1 MSAMSENLRWKLIV
15 GCLLLAA
22 LEAPESALVFVQ
34 DLRGP
39 WRSGAAAAESA
50 APLAAAPR
58 ATTPTLQPLAPDASV
73 AGEDL
78 LGLDRNPPHRPAPR
92 AVAVLAVR

>member
-1 MSAMSENLRWKLIV
+1 MSENLRWKLIV

-22 LEAPESALVFVQ
+22 LEAPECALVLVQ

-39 WRSGAAAAESA
+39 WRSGATAGTSA

-58 ATTPTLQPLAPDASV
+58 APSSTLKPLATDASV
-73 AGEDL
+73 TGEEL
-78 LGLDRNPPHRPAPR
+78 LGLDRIPPRRPAPR

>member
-1 MSAMSENLRWKLIV
+1 MSENLRWKLIV

-39 WRSGAAAAESA
+39 WRSGAAAGESA

-58 ATTPTLQPLAPDASV
+58 APTPTLKPLGLDASV
-73 AGEDL
+73 AGEEF